1 MSKEGG
7 ISAARYAEIVKFLWK
22 YRDAGIFTSEDPLH
36 SVLSEDAASHD
47 VPPGGPESMASD
59 LEEMGPAFVKIGQS
73 LSTRPDLVSAP
84 YIEALSKMQDQCAPI
99 PYAQVNEIIESELG
113 ARLSRLF
120 SEFDETPIASASLG
134 QVHRARMRDG
144 TEVAVKIQR
153 PGAVDSVK
161 SDLALMAQLAAKAD
175 EYSTVGRH
183 VGFSEWVRQ
192 LRRSLMRE
200 LDYETEATNLETLA
214 DMLEEHRR
222 IRVPQPV
229 WDFTS
234 QRVLTMEYFEG
245 LKVTERAGVRK
256 TEEDVEAAAND
267 LVKAFLDQI
276 FVHGFVHVDPHPGNV
291 LLTRE
296 GELVLLDLGM
306 VSHLSPGTR
315 NRMLRFIVSIVEGK
329 GEKVADQA
337 IRMGKQLEDFDRH
350 RVTTELA
357 QLVSEFQVQATGSG
371 AGMLLLQITRVA
383 TSHGLRPPSEIL
395 LLGKTLLNL
404 EHLVESLSPGLDL
417 KMAFREHFP
426 SVFRKRLQQDAT
438 PLNVMSGI
446 LESSE
451 DVQDIPRQ
459 TSRLLAMLADKEFS
473 LRVDAIDELN
483 LAANM
488 QKIANRVAVGLI
500 VAALIIAAALLM
512 NVQTKAT
519 LWGYPAFAMAI
530 FMFAG
535 VLGIGLVLSVLW
547 NDRGK

>member
-1 MSKEGG
+1 
-7 ISAARYAEIVKFLWK
+7 
-22 YRDAGIFTSEDPLH
+22 
-36 SVLSEDAASHD
+36 
-47 VPPGGPESMASD
+47 
-59 LEEMGPAFVKIGQS
+59 
-73 LSTRPDLVSAP
+73 
-84 YIEALSKMQDQCAPI
+84 
-99 PYAQVNEIIESELG
+99 
-113 ARLSRLF
+113 
-120 SEFDETPIASASLG
+120 
-134 QVHRARMRDG
+134 
-144 TEVAVKIQR
+144 
-153 PGAVDSVK
+153 
-161 SDLALMAQLAAKAD
+161 
-175 EYSTVGRH
+175 
-183 VGFSEWVRQ
+183 
-192 LRRSLMRE
+192 
-200 LDYETEATNLETLA
+200 
-214 DMLEEHRR
+214 
-222 IRVPQPV
+222 
-229 WDFTS
+229 
-234 QRVLTMEYFEG
+234 MEYFEG

-306 VSHLSPGTR
+306 VSHLSPGAR

-350 RVTTELA
+350 GVTTELA